1 MNASG
6 EPTAVVCAVIE
17 RGAAILSAQR
27 GPAQSNAGLWEFPGG
42 KVQAGESPRE
52 ALMREI
58 MEELGV
64 EITIVADMPEVRH
77 SYPWM
82 AIALIPFICSIR
94 EGEPRPREHAALR
107 WVSLPE
113 AGTLAWS
120 AADIAVLDNYRKIK
134 LRK

>member
-17 RGAAILSAQR
+17 QGAAILSAQR

-94 EGEPRPREHAALR
+94 EGKPRPREHAALR

>member
-1 MNASG
+1 
-6 EPTAVVCAVIE
+6 
-17 RGAAILSAQR
+17 
-27 GPAQSNAGLWEFPGG
+27 
-42 KVQAGESPRE
+42 
-52 ALMREI
+52 MREI